1 MTDTTSYQLL
11 IAAFDD
17 ESDGVAAVGRLS
29 DAFRANRAAMPAAAS
44 IVKDAAGALT
54 IVETT
59 DIGGKQGA
67 TAGALAGGLIGL
79 LSRKRG
85 AVSTAALGALLG
97 GVAAHKMD
105 TGIPDPR
112 LEAIGASLD
121 ASSSA
126 AVAVVSDEAF
136 GEAKALLS
144 GMGAT
149 TTAEAFDYDTDFV
162 QQMKEGDYRRAMVSL
177 ADRAESMVAM
187 ASGTAS
193 DAVRQARDEVEEIG
207 RQKEPTQSDEDYK
220 PVPQEKPALVE
231 GADAV
236 PDSDTP
242 GGVARADIDPTGAGL
257 PDVRP
262 PAL

>member
-1 MTDTTSYQLL
+1 
-11 IAAFDD
+11 
-17 ESDGVAAVGRLS
+17 
-29 DAFRANRAAMPAAAS
+29 MPAAAS

-85 AVSTAALGALLG
+85 TVSSAALGALLG
-97 GVAAHKMD
+97 GVAAHKLD

-112 LEAIGASLD
+112 LEAIGATLD

-144 GMGAT
+144 GLGAT
-149 TTAEAFDYDTDFV
+149 TTTEPFDYDTDFV

-177 ADRAESMVAM
+177 AGRAESMVAM
-187 ASGTAS
+187 ASDSAS
-193 DAVRQARDEVEEIG
+193 SAVRQAREEMDEVG
-207 RQKEPTQSDEDYK
+207 RQKEPVPS
-220 PVPQEKPALVE
+220 PQEKPAQVE

-236 PDSDTP
+236 PDSDLP
-242 GGVARADIDPTGAGL
+242 GGVARDAIDPTGAGL
-257 PDVRP
+257 PDVMP
-262 PAL
+262 PAV